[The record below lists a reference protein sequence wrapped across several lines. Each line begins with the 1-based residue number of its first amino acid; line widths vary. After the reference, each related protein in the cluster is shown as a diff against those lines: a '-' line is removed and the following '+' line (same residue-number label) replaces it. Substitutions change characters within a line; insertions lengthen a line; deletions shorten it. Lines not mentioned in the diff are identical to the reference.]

1 VCSSAP
7 ADAPRRSK
15 RIGGC
20 ECHGPGTCYSFNGDA
35 IDALLMASTS
45 PRRERV
51 SGRTGCRSTR
61 ILADLWRDTCVLLC
75 APKLEHRVPV
85 GPSKRETGIYI
96 HSRRPV
102 PVLTSA
108 RAFYRRALKQSPCT
122 IDGRNGNDRVW
133 IHAIAEFDRS
143 PNRTDRERVFSS
155 ESIPSDGSFD
165 RDRVFLSA
173 SPDVLR
179 KRVNHCRTFPFPA
192 PVYAYTHT
200 HARARARGYM
210 YVCNVRK
217 QRLPV

>member
-1 VCSSAP
+1 
-7 ADAPRRSK
+7 
-15 RIGGC
+15 
-20 ECHGPGTCYSFNGDA
+20 
-35 IDALLMASTS
+35 MASTS

-85 GPSKRETGIYI
+85 GPSERETGIYI

-133 IHAIAEFDRS
+133 IHAIVEFDRS
-143 PNRTDRERVFSS
+143 PNRRTDRERVFSPP
-155 ESIPSDGSFD
+155 SIPLDVGSLE
-165 RDRVFLSA
+165 RDRVFSLF
-173 SPDVLR
+173 PDVSR
-179 KRVNHCRTFPFPA
+179 KPKTLFIPLSYVFVFPRLCTGTCTCIM
-192 PVYAYTHT
+192 YAKSDCLCLK
-200 HARARARGYM
+200 RNEF
-210 YVCNVRK
+210 V
-217 QRLPV
+217 